1 MPPFVRYILINKPL
15 LYTTRIISPII
26 LSPFTMSKVTK
37 ASIKCAAAAQKY
49 REGLEPSAKAR
60 YLEKLALI
68 GGEDPY
74 ELGILSTDWETSSS
88 HHIPWY
94 RELPALYTK
103 SIHCWWPEE
112 LQRTTGLSITRC
124 AVDGYG
130 IVRPENSVT
139 SVWWNARCVPSYVW
153 CYVCKLCRSTH
164 LVSFTKCTYWCI
176 AVKYALLVVHYD
188 YYLKL
193 VPHILFMVLIRFY
206 SAKYIMR

>member
-15 LYTTRIISPII
+15 LHTTRIISPII

-74 ELGILSTDWETSSS
+74 GTWNTFNRWETSSS

-94 RELPALYTK
+94 REWPALYTQVHTLLMTWRATK
-103 SIHCWWPEE
+103 DYRP
-112 LQRTTGLSITRC
+112 ITRC

-130 IVRPENSVT
+130 IARPENSVT
-139 SVWWNARCVPSYVW
+139 SVWWNARCVPSYGW

-193 VPHILFMVLIRFY
+193 FPHILFMVLIRFY